1 MSRFFYEA
9 VEENPIIAAV
19 KNMDDLKICCSL
31 EDIRV
36 VFILFGDVC
45 SIREIVQQIKIPG
58 GCDGSC
64 RLISGLSSKEIVV
77 DLSGKYRSRWN
88 NFHKSRID

>member
-1 MSRFFYEA
+1 MMGRFFYEA

-45 SIREIVQQIKIPG
+45 SIR
-58 GCDGSC
+58 
-64 RLISGLSSKEIVV
+64 
-77 DLSGKYRSRWN
+77 
-88 NFHKSRID
+88 

>member
-1 MSRFFYEA
+1 MNSFFHEA

-36 VFILFGDVC
+36 DHCRWSDLGQRI
-45 SIREIVQQIKIPG
+45 
-58 GCDGSC
+58 CDGGTFSW
-64 RLISGLSSKEIVV
+64 S
-77 DLSGKYRSRWN
+77 DRS
-88 NFHKSRID
+88 FIYES

>member
-1 MSRFFYEA
+1 MSSFFHEA

-45 SIREIVQQIKIPG
+45 SIR
-58 GCDGSC
+58 
-64 RLISGLSSKEIVV
+64 
-77 DLSGKYRSRWN
+77 
-88 NFHKSRID
+88 

>member
-1 MSRFFYEA
+1 MNSFFHEA

-36 VFILFGDVC
+36 VFHFI
-45 SIREIVQQIKIPG
+45 
-58 GCDGSC
+58 
-64 RLISGLSSKEIVV
+64 
-77 DLSGKYRSRWN
+77 W
-88 NFHKSRID
+88 

>member
-1 MSRFFYEA
+1 MNSFFHEA

-36 VFILFGDVC
+36 VFILFGDVR
-45 SIREIVQQIKIPG
+45 SVR
-58 GCDGSC
+58 
-64 RLISGLSSKEIVV
+64 SSN
-77 DLSGKYRSRWN
+77 R
-88 NFHKSRID
+88 

>member
-1 MSRFFYEA
+1 MSSFFHEA

-45 SIREIVQQIKIPG
+45 SIREIVQQIKRFRE

-64 RLISGLSSKEIVV
+64 RSDK
-77 DLSGKYRSRWN
+77 RS
-88 NFHKSRID
+88 

>member
-1 MSRFFYEA
+1 MSSFFHEA

-36 VFILFGDVC
+36 VFYFIWRCLFD
-45 SIREIVQQIKIPG
+45 P
-58 GCDGSC
+58 
-64 RLISGLSSKEIVV
+64 
-77 DLSGKYRSRWN
+77 
-88 NFHKSRID
+88 

>member
-1 MSRFFYEA
+1 MSQAQRLHKVYRVGRSILLDYIMRGEKMNSFFMQA

-36 VFILFGDVC
+36 VFILFEMSVR
-45 SIREIVQQIKIPG
+45 SVR
-58 GCDGSC
+58 
-64 RLISGLSSKEIVV
+64 SSN
-77 DLSGKYRSRWN
+77 R
-88 NFHKSRID
+88 